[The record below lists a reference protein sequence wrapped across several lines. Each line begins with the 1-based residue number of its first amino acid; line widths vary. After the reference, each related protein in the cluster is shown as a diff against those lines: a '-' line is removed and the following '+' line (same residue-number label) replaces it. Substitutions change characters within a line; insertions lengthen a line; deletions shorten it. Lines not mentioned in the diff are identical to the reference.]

1 MKVLLAIPCLMRGGT
16 EMQTLYLARAL
27 RESGHF
33 VEVVC
38 YFEHDKS
45 VIDEFMGI
53 GCTVSIMKL
62 SRQISATD
70 FVLKMKKYYQ
80 LSKPDVLHIQYM
92 TPGALSIIA
101 GKMAGIHHIIAT
113 VHQPYSKWHK
123 KIWKI
128 ILRTVSVMCD
138 YFISVSLNVEKSWFG
153 SCSMY
158 DDKSEKRHFTIYNT
172 VDVELIEKLI
182 KSDESLKIK
191 NDKRYDDKFVFG
203 YIGRLSK
210 EKGVDL
216 LVEAFEKLYKENNDV
231 QLLIVGDGKER
242 PELEA
247 KYRSNLSWS
256 NVVFLGRKSWDEA
269 MKYLVLLDA
278 VVVPSRFEGF
288 GLTAIE
294 AMAASKPVIAAKVG
308 GLEEIIENNR
318 SGLLYD
324 AENTDDLAR
333 KMSFIIREK
342 ERRKV
347 FSENARRRAY
357 EFDVRR
363 YNSIIKKLYDKLIV

>member
-1 MKVLLAIPCLMRGGT
+1 
-16 EMQTLYLARAL
+16 
-27 RESGHF
+27 
-33 VEVVC
+33 
-38 YFEHDKS
+38 
-45 VIDEFMGI
+45 
-53 GCTVSIMKL
+53 
-62 SRQISATD
+62 
-70 FVLKMKKYYQ
+70 
-80 LSKPDVLHIQYM
+80 
-92 TPGALSIIA
+92 
-101 GKMAGIHHIIAT
+101 
-113 VHQPYSKWHK
+113 
-123 KIWKI
+123 
-128 ILRTVSVMCD
+128 
-138 YFISVSLNVEKSWFG
+138 
-153 SCSMY
+153 
-158 DDKSEKRHFTIYNT
+158 
-172 VDVELIEKLI
+172 
-182 KSDESLKIK
+182 
-191 NDKRYDDKFVFG
+191 
-203 YIGRLSK
+203 
-210 EKGVDL
+210 
-216 LVEAFEKLYKENNDV
+216 
-231 QLLIVGDGKER
+231 
-242 PELEA
+242 
-247 KYRSNLSWS
+247 
-256 NVVFLGRKSWDEA
+256 